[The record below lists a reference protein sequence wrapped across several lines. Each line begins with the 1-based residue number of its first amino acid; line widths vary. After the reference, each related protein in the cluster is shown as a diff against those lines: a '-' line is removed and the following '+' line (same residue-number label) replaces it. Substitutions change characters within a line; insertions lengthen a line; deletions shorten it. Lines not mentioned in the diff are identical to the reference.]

1 MSATRLSFLL
11 LCLSVLLSS
20 SSSACP
26 HRCDCFD
33 RSSRHVIDCSSKDLT
48 EVPRFLPANVTTV
61 SLTAN
66 QIGSIP
72 AHSFKN
78 SKLVASL
85 WMMRNRIVYIENGAI
100 SNLIYLRNLDLGH
113 NRLKDFPWNDLQN
126 LTSLQLLRLDNNELK
141 SIPQNAFSNLKHLS
155 SLRLNNNKFTTIFK
169 GTFDG
174 LVALSFLQLYSN
186 PYACTCYMY
195 WLKHWI
201 LNSNIDIPDQ
211 DLITCATP
219 NNVENE
225 SLVNLTDSNCVRPI
239 VTINIENEDQNER
252 FYEGSLLVLTC
263 EYSGNPQPTVKW
275 RINSK
280 KELALKLTENNSA
293 KMLDNSL
300 KVYNNGTL
308 VISNLKKEDSGVY
321 SCFAV
326 NEAGQDEKS
335 VVIEILAEHE
345 VTIANDAKATQSTI
359 QATHS
364 SLDFDSKEAT
374 ESQSNVLE
382 KAISKCNLSP
392 DTTYVSRFV
401 SNASFDDVKQYSFD
415 FGVLALAVTETE
427 AVVRL
432 NSMLTPLDPKES
444 SEEEDLNGI
453 FLCLSSD
460 QKAVQWTHL
469 EDGIST
475 YYFANLRPNTNYSLC
490 LTLKGKECDVQVHFT
505 TRKRIPN
512 LIIIISVS
520 ICLLTVS
527 TVPLLGATCYHLIYK
542 YRSQTYRMY
551 LKARGQCRVE
561 KATFRAQTESE
572 KDLSEG
578 LAEDEMTD
586 IGEKDTEESI
596 LADSTSVDKLTNEC
610 EVESEYSD
618 HLPLGA
624 EADNITE

>member
-11 LCLSVLLSS
+11 LCLSSILSS

-72 AHSFKN
+72 AHT
-78 SKLVASL
+78 
-85 WMMRNRIVYIENGAI
+85 I

-155 SLRLNNNKFTTIFK
+155 SLRLNNNN
-169 GTFDG
+169 
-174 LVALSFLQLYSN
+174 N
-186 PYACTCYMY
+186 PFACTCYMY

-300 KVYNNGTL
+300 K
-308 VISNLKKEDSGVY
+308 
-321 SCFAV
+321 SCV
-326 NEAGQDEKS
+326 C
-335 VVIEILAEHE
+335 
-345 VTIANDAKATQSTI
+345 STC
-359 QATHS
+359 
-364 SLDFDSKEAT
+364 F
-374 ESQSNVLE
+374 
-382 KAISKCNLSP
+382 
-392 DTTYVSRFV
+392 Y
-401 SNASFDDVKQYSFD
+401 
-415 FGVLALAVTETE
+415 
-427 AVVRL
+427 
-432 NSMLTPLDPKES
+432 
-444 SEEEDLNGI
+444 
-453 FLCLSSD
+453 
-460 QKAVQWTHL
+460 
-469 EDGIST
+469 
-475 YYFANLRPNTNYSLC
+475 
-490 LTLKGKECDVQVHFT
+490 
-505 TRKRIPN
+505 
-512 LIIIISVS
+512 
-520 ICLLTVS
+520 
-527 TVPLLGATCYHLIYK
+527 
-542 YRSQTYRMY
+542 
-551 LKARGQCRVE
+551 
-561 KATFRAQTESE
+561 
-572 KDLSEG
+572 
-578 LAEDEMTD
+578 
-586 IGEKDTEESI
+586 
-596 LADSTSVDKLTNEC
+596 
-610 EVESEYSD
+610 
-618 HLPLGA
+618 
-624 EADNITE
+624 